1 MLANRFQRLLVNL
14 TIPVECF
21 YLTPSHIV
29 DECRAPSIKERD
41 PLAGLLTMMVVVL
54 MMIMNM
60 TAYQARVCDS
70 LASRH

>member
-41 PLAGLLTMMVVVL
+41 PLAGLLIT
-54 MMIMNM
+54 N
-60 TAYQARVCDS
+60 YDCDGLDDQKHHS
-70 LASRH
+70 FQIPC

>member
-41 PLAGLLTMMVVVL
+41 PLAGLLTMIVMAL
-54 MMIMNM
+54 MTKSIILFKFHVN
-60 TAYQARVCDS
+60 Q
-70 LASRH
+70 L